1 MPYSPK
7 TQAQRDGARVMHIAL
22 ESVAAHFAHRGSC
35 LRCISILHCQEGDR
49 LSSLARHHTGLALE
63 TVGKLEAEG
72 RAKKKTTKGDDAP
85 C

>member
-35 LRCISILHCQEGDR
+35 ANCAELHYCKEGGR
-49 LSSLARHHTGLALE
+49 LSSLARHHTDLALE
-63 TVGKLEAEG
+63 TVEKLEAL
-72 RAKKKTTKGDDAP
+72 RVQKKTKGADTP